1 MKLLVS
7 KSQTVQFN
15 SCLTKDRVYTEGRR
29 LKCNL
34 STLGS
39 ARRPDASSDCVLPR
53 EMMLAK
59 LKVLT
64 SDAMA
69 KFTAAGSRMTV
80 PGGLSFGPAPI
91 CANQALG
98 LSDNDC
104 WEVTF
109 SPGSLCLTGVPRFTP
124 RQMQGSASTW
134 EFYLALD
141 SITMSDDFSEEWKD
155 WLLYDVQPMAWFTE
169 ANTAG
174 YVRGKKSPATGVIL
188 FPSQLDCVYMATLA
202 AKKMGF
208 PKDKV
213 KVLMLSFAAD
223 KLKSNQDTTSN
234 ALPSASL
241 SIRMSLLN

>member
-1 MKLLVS
+1 
-7 KSQTVQFN
+7 
-15 SCLTKDRVYTEGRR
+15 
-29 LKCNL
+29 
-34 STLGS
+34 
-39 ARRPDASSDCVLPR
+39 
-53 EMMLAK
+53 MLAK

-69 KFTAAGSRMTV
+69 KFTAAGSKMMV

-91 CANQALG
+91 CANQGLG

-109 SPGSLCLTGVPRFTP
+109 SPGSLCLTGVPLFTP
-124 RQMQGSASTW
+124 RQMQGSAATW
-134 EFYLALD
+134 DFYLAMD
-141 SITMSDDFSEEWKD
+141 SITTLDNFREEWKD
-155 WLLYDVQPMAWFTE
+155 SRLYDVQPMAWFME

-174 YVRGKKSPATGVIL
+174 YVKGKKSPANGVIL

-202 AKKMGF
+202 AKKMGA

-213 KVLMLSFAAD
+213 KVLMLTVAAD

-241 SIRMSLLN
+241 SIRMSLQN